1 MAKKTGK
8 RASKK
13 VRKVKRVKAV
23 SRKAGKV
30 KRASRKVVKKRVK
43 AKAVRKAKP
52 VRKLVKPTAKKEQ
65 KKVLVGNVT
74 HFYTEI
80 EVGIVELVRTLN
92 VGDKILIQ
100 GTTTNFKQKVESMQ
114 INRKPVSV
122 ANKGD
127 VIGLKVKG
135 RVREKDKVYFV
146 G

>member
-1 MAKKTGK
+1 MAKKSRK

-13 VRKVKRVKAV
+13 VRRVKRVKAV
-23 SRKAGKV
+23 SRKV
-30 KRASRKVVKKRVK
+30 KRASRKVVRKRVK

-52 VRKLVKPTAKKEQ
+52 VIKPVKPAGKKEQ

-135 RVREKDKVYFV
+135 RVREKDKVYLV
-146 G
+146 V